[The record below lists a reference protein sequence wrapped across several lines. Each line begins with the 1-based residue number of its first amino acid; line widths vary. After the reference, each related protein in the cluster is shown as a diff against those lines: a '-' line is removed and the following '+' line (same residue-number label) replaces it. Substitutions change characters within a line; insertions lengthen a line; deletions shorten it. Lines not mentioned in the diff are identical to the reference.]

1 MSERAAPIP
10 PRRGWLAGLR
20 LLGLLALPVLFLEL
34 CARLGEAQ
42 PAPTASPIRPLFLV
56 GAALIATL
64 GRPIREAP
72 HSWRLP
78 WAGLALL
85 AGAAL
90 TGRLYAA
97 TGSTIA
103 AWGLALDIW
112 AGAIWLLA
120 ESGESPRIVIN
131 GAGRELE
138 LQPLSE

>member
-85 AGAAL
+85 ARSADRQALRSHWQHHRGLGPRPQHLGRRDLAA
-90 TGRLYAA
+90 
-97 TGSTIA
+97 S
-103 AWGLALDIW
+103 
-112 AGAIWLLA
+112 
-120 ESGESPRIVIN
+120 
-131 GAGRELE
+131 
-138 LQPLSE
+138 